1 MDRAFD
7 TYGKLLPTL
16 QGWLTRA
23 LPKQGAISDV
33 AYRQSIRARALDG
46 LRGLL
51 PSGALSNVGIYGSG
65 QSYELLLLRMRSHS
79 LPEARSYAEMM
90 LTELRK
96 VVPSFLTR
104 VERPDRGGV
113 WSEYLKERRD
123 FMAEVVA
130 ERFPEQ
136 SREDAPLEESTVRL
150 TDFDPDG
157 ETKVLVAMCYAYTSR
172 SEAAI
177 TATVE
182 AMDANARAA
191 LFRAYVGNRDNRRHR
206 PGRAFERTGYRF
218 DIVSDYG
225 AFRDLQRHRM
235 LTIEWQP
242 LSTSLGYTIPEIVE
256 EAGLAE
262 PYAESLERSAELHAA
277 LSEHFPEQAAYAVP
291 LAYRIRYVMEFSAR
305 EAMHLLELR
314 SAPQGHPTY
323 RRIAQEMHR
332 QIGEVARHR
341 LIAESMVFVDYSDV
355 ELGRLEAEERA
366 AVRRSGNSH

>member
-1 MDRAFD
+1 
-7 TYGKLLPTL
+7 
-16 QGWLTRA
+16 
-23 LPKQGAISDV
+23 
-33 AYRQSIRARALDG
+33 
-46 LRGLL
+46 
-51 PSGALSNVGIYGSG
+51 
-65 QSYELLLLRMRSHS
+65 
-79 LPEARSYAEMM
+79 MM

-130 ERFPEQ
+130 ERFGD
-136 SREDAPLEESTVRL
+136 DADDAGPLEESSVQL
-150 TDFDPDG
+150 IDFDRDG
-157 ETKVLVAMCYAYTSR
+157 ETKVLVAMCYAFTSR
-172 SEAAI
+172 SEAEI

-182 AMDANARAA
+182 TMDDADRAA
-191 LFRAYVGNRDNRRHR
+191 LFRAYVGDRDNRRHR
-206 PGRAFERTGYRF
+206 PGRAFERTSYRF

-242 LSTSLGYTIPEIVE
+242 LSTALGYTVPEIVE

-262 PYAESLERSAELHAA
+262 PYSESLERSAELHAA
-277 LSEHFPEQAAYAVP
+277 MAESFPEQAAYAVP

-341 LIAESMVFVDYSDV
+341 LIADSMVFVDYSDV

-366 AVRRSGNSH
+366 AVRRSSRSQ